1 MNIIEVKTPEDL
13 EKYYELRWRILRA
26 PWGKLRGEEV
36 DETDGQSINIMF
48 TDDSG
53 KALAVGRLHMNSKI
67 EAQVRYVAV
76 DDLQQ
81 GKGVGRILMEE
92 LERRALEDFNAEYVM
107 LHARE
112 NAVAFYDALN
122 YQMIEKSYL
131 LFGEIQHFEMVK
143 QL

>member
-1 MNIIEVKTPEDL
+1 MNIIEVKTPEDF

-26 PWGKLRGEEV
+26 PWGKPRGEEV
-36 DETDGQSINIMF
+36 DETDPQSVNIML

-53 KALAVGRLHMNSKI
+53 KAIAVGRLHMNNKY

-76 DDLQQ
+76 DDAQQ

-112 NAVAFYDALN
+112 KAVPFYEALN
-122 YQMIEKSYL
+122 YQMIGPSYL